1 MLEEDSLLN
10 QESIK
15 TRREVKRKLWV
26 INRTEE
32 VSWRQKYR
40 VIWLKEG
47 DKNTKFFHRMAN
59 ARRRIN
65 YTGKIRRDT
74 TILQDPSQIKEEIT
88 PFFEKLYS
96 KEDIVRPSLDSIVF
110 PMIQK
115 DVKECLE
122 KNFEEEEISKALK
135 IVQVTKHEV
144 HMTSILLLS
153 KLHGIVLKKIFV
165 TC

>member
-40 VIWLKEG
+40 VVWLKEE

-74 TILQDPSQIKEEIT
+74 TVLQDPLQIKEEIT

-110 PMIQK
+110 PKIQK

-122 KNFEEEEISKALK
+122 KNFEEEEISKALTDCAVDK
-135 IVQVTKHEV
+135 APGP
-144 HMTSILLLS
+144 
-153 KLHGIVLKKIFV
+153 HGFNFTFIKAAWDSLKEDF
-165 TC
+165 CRM